1 MNDYKITY
9 TGESEGY
16 QIITERSE
24 AAARK
29 QFRQTHGTLLDIT
42 DVALVAE
49 NTCAT
54 KQQERETL
62 EAIKQMV
69 AELGPQSYLATA
81 FKCCF
86 EDAENNIEYDEA
98 GSMAD
103 RWEHAEEELTR
114 AKAEI
119 EALRADRANLLAKW
133 ERTSKSLEKAEQ
145 WVSSTTLNLRELGII
160 KDLLDE
166 QSGKYEEAADKAAA
180 EIVKY
185 ADHPESKEFQQ
196 AVKDHCTAARRAKYY
211 QEVLT
216 RVATIEAAHTDSD
229 AA

>member
-1 MNDYKITY
+1 
-9 TGESEGY
+9 
-16 QIITERSE
+16 
-24 AAARK
+24 
-29 QFRQTHGTLLDIT
+29 
-42 DVALVAE
+42 VALVAE

-54 KQQERETL
+54 KQQEREAL
-62 EAIKQMV
+62 ETIKKLV
-69 AELGPQSYLATA
+69 EELGPQSYLATA

-145 WVSSTTLNLRELGII
+145 WVNSTTLNLRELGII
-160 KDLLDE
+160 KALLDE
-166 QSGKYEEAADKAAA
+166 QSGKYEQAVDKAAA

-185 ADHPESKEFQQ
+185 ADQPESEEFQQ
-196 AVKDHCTAARRAKYY
+196 AVKDHRTAARRAKYY